1 MSKPAIL
8 FLVFNRPDTTAVV
21 FEAIKEQKPEQLFI
35 AADGPRQD
43 RAGEAE
49 LCKEV
54 RNITSK
60 VDWPCEVKTLFREE
74 NLGCRRAVSGA
85 IDWFFEHVEE
95 GIILEDDCL
104 PDQSFFPYCSELL
117 EKYRDDQRIMCIA
130 GDRSFAS
137 NPEQKDSY
145 EFSTISLIW
154 GWATWRRAWHKYD
167 LQKMKNADLKNV
179 AFSINSDKEFVAQQL
194 NIYQSVIN
202 GSLDS
207 WATVWAFTIG
217 AQGALCCIP
226 KNNLITNIGFGENS
240 THTVDTSSLRANY
253 PSADM
258 EFPMKHPDLVFSNP
272 VLDGKILQNIFYI
285 GHHTSF
291 LERIKRKI
299 SQLLKRIKR

>member
-43 RAGEAE
+43 RSGEAE

-130 GDRSFAS
+130 GDRSFTS

-145 EFSTISLIW
+145 EFSSFGLIW
-154 GWATWRRAWHKYD
+154 GWATWRRAW
-167 LQKMKNADLKNV
+167 QKNDFDKFKVADHESV
-179 AFSINSDKEFVAQQL
+179 ARSINSNPDFVESRVRVFK
-194 NIYQSVIN
+194 SVVD
-202 GSLDS
+202 GSLDT
-207 WATVWAFTIG
+207 WDCVWSFCIG
-217 AQGALCCIP
+217 AQGALCCVP
-226 KNNLITNIGFGENS
+226 KKNLITNIGFGENA
-240 THTVDTSSLRANY
+240 THTADTSSLRANY
-253 PSADM
+253 PSAAM

-272 VLDGKILQNIFYI
+272 VLDDKILQNIFYI